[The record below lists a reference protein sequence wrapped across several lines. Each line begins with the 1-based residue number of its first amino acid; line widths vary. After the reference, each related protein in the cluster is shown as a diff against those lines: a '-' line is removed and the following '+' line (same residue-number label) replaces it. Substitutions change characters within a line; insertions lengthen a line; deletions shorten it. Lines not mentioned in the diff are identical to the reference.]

1 MDNHFKEITT
11 MKKIQLAVMLLATM
25 LLAAS
30 CVEDKMYEGPS
41 SIDAVTMSPEA
52 PTSFDD
58 IVITATV
65 SGLQAVETATLNY
78 KAGGVTGN
86 LPMSP
91 MDGGK
96 AFTATI
102 PAQPDGTKVTYTV
115 TVVNEAGFTAVS
127 PEKEFT
133 VGDKPS
139 DFTKLVLNE
148 LYAAADA
155 DAEKYIELYNNGDDP
170 IKLKDV
176 VIKKDET
183 ESWRGLAED
192 VIMGHGYYTIVG
204 AKGSTEHGLSSGF
217 SNKKSV
223 LIEIYDPNNNLIDK
237 FQRGEKEDAWGN
249 QSLAKVTG
257 SWSRCPNGT
266 GKFMITE
273 ETTKNSKN
281 PDTGVED
288 PTVVQ

>member
-1 MDNHFKEITT
+1 
-11 MKKIQLAVMLLATM
+11 MKKIQLALMLMAAMLLAT
-25 LLAAS
+25 S
-30 CVEDKMYEGPS
+30 CVEDKVYEGPS
-41 SIDAVTMSPEA
+41 KIEAVSMLPEA

-58 IVITATV
+58 VVVTATV
-65 SGLQAVETATLNY
+65 SGLQAVKTATLNY
-78 KAGGVTGN
+78 KAGSTAGN
-86 LPMSP
+86 LPMS
-91 MDGGK
+91 GNGN
-96 AFTATI
+96 TWSATS

-115 TVVNEAGFTAVS
+115 TFVNEAGYTTVS
-127 PEKEFT
+127 PEKEYT

-139 DFTKLVLNE
+139 DFSKLVLNE

-155 DAEKYIELYNNGDDP
+155 DSEKFIELYNNGDDP

-176 VIKKDET
+176 IIKKDEN
-183 ESWRGLAED
+183 EVWKGLAGE
-192 VIMGHGYYTIVG
+192 VIMGHSYFTIVG
-204 AKGSTEHGLSSGF
+204 AKGTTERGISSGF

-223 LIEIYDPNNNLIDK
+223 LIELYDPNNNLVDK

-266 GKFMITE
+266 GKYMITDV
-273 ETTKNSKN
+273 TTLGAKN
-281 PDTGVED
+281 PESGTED

>member
-1 MDNHFKEITT
+1 
-11 MKKIQLAVMLLATM
+11 MKKIQLALLLLATM
-25 LLAAS
+25 VLATS
-30 CVEDKMYEGPS
+30 CVEDKVYEGPS
-41 SIDAVTMSPEA
+41 KIESVSMMPEA

-58 IVITATV
+58 VVVTAVV
-65 SGLQAVETATLNY
+65 SGLQSVKTATLNY
-78 KAGGVTGN
+78 KAGSNSGSV
-86 LPMSP
+86 PMSGNGNTW
-91 MDGGK
+91 MG
-96 AFTATI
+96 TI

-115 TVVNEAGFTAVS
+115 TIVNDADFTTVS
-127 PEKEFT
+127 PEKEYT

-155 DAEKYIELYNNGDDP
+155 DEGKYIELYNNGDDP

-192 VIMGHGYYTIVG
+192 VIMGHSYYTIVG
-204 AKGSTEHGLSSGF
+204 AKGTTPHGLSSGF

-257 SWSRCPNGT
+257 SCSRCPNGT

-273 ETTKNSKN
+273 ETTLGAKN

>member
-1 MDNHFKEITT
+1 
-11 MKKIQLAVMLLATM
+11 MKKIQLALLLLATM
-25 LLAAS
+25 LLATS
-30 CVEDKMYEGPS
+30 CVEDKVYEGPS
-41 SIDAVTMSPEA
+41 KIESVSMMPEA

-58 IVITATV
+58 VVITVTV
-65 SGLQAVETATLNY
+65 SGLQGVKSATLNY
-78 KAGGVTGN
+78 TAGTEKAS

-91 MDGGK
+91 ISDANAYGRTNAYG
-96 AFTATI
+96 ATI

-115 TVVNEAGFTAVS
+115 TIVNDADYTTVS
-127 PEKEFT
+127 PEKEYT

-148 LYAAADA
+148 LFAAADA
-155 DAEKYIELYNNGDDP
+155 DEGKYIELYNNGDDP

-192 VIMGHGYYTIVG
+192 VIMGHSYYTIVG
-204 AKGSTEHGLSSGF
+204 AKGTTPHGLSSGF

-273 ETTKNSKN
+273 ETTLGAKN

>member
-1 MDNHFKEITT
+1 
-11 MKKIQLAVMLLATM
+11 MKKIQLALMLMATM
-25 LLAAS
+25 LLATS

-65 SGLQAVETATLNY
+65 SGLQAVQSATLKY
-78 KAGGVTGN
+78 TAGSASESIPMTG
-86 LPMSP
+86 
-91 MDGGK
+91 GGNTW
-96 AFTATI
+96 TATI

-115 TVVNEAGFTAVS
+115 SVVNEAGFTAVS

-155 DAEKYIELYNNGDDP
+155 DSEKYIELYNNGDDP

-176 VIKKDET
+176 VIKKDES
-183 ESWRGLAED
+183 ESWRGLAGE
-192 VIMGHGYYTIVG
+192 VIMGHSYFTIVG
-204 AKGSTEHGLSSGF
+204 AKGTTERGLSSGF

-223 LIEIYDPNNNLIDK
+223 LIELYDPNNNLIDK

-249 QSLAKVTG
+249 QALAKVTG

-266 GKFMITE
+266 GKFMITDV
-273 ETTKNSKN
+273 TTLGAKN
-281 PDTGVED
+281 PDTGTED

>member
-1 MDNHFKEITT
+1 MVNHLKNITT
-11 MKKIQLAVMLLATM
+11 MKKIQLALLLLATM

-30 CVEDKMYEGPS
+30 CVKDNVYEGPS
-41 SIDAVTMSPEA
+41 KIDAITMSPEA

-65 SGLQAVETATLNY
+65 SGLQNVKTATLDY
-78 KAGGVTGN
+78 IAGSN
-86 LPMSP
+86 RASLPMS
-91 MDGGK
+91 GNGSTW
-96 AFTATI
+96 TATI
-102 PAQPDGTKVTYTV
+102 PAQPDGTKVTYTI
-115 TVVNEAGFTAVS
+115 TIVNDADFTTVS

-155 DAEKYIELYNNGDDP
+155 DADKFIELYNNGDDP

-176 VIKKDET
+176 VIKKDEE
-183 ESWRGLAED
+183 ESWRGLADE
-192 VIMGHGYYTIVG
+192 VIMGHSYFTIVG
-204 AKGSTEHGLSSGF
+204 AKNSTPRALSSGF

-237 FQRGEKEDAWGN
+237 FERGEKQDAWGN

-266 GKFMITE
+266 GKYMITE
-273 ETTKNSKN
+273 VTTLGAKN

>member
-1 MDNHFKEITT
+1 
-11 MKKIQLAVMLLATM
+11 MKKIQLAFMLLAVV
-25 LLAAS
+25 LLAS
-30 CVEDKMYEGPS
+30 CVKDNVYEGPS
-41 SIDAVTMSPEA
+41 KIEAVTMSPEA

-65 SGLQAVETATLNY
+65 SGLQAVKSATLNY
-78 KAGGVTGN
+78 KAGTNSGSIPMTG
-86 LPMSP
+86 S
-91 MDGGK
+91 GSTWTG
-96 AFTATI
+96 TI

-127 PEKEFT
+127 PEKDFT

-148 LYAAADA
+148 LYGAADA
-155 DAEKYIELYNNGDDP
+155 DAEKFIELYNNGDDP

-176 VIKKDET
+176 VIKKDEEET
-183 ESWRGLAED
+183 WRGLDGE
-192 VIMGHGYYTIVG
+192 VIMGHSFFTIVG
-204 AKGSTEHGLSSGF
+204 AKNTTPRGFSSGF
-217 SNKKSV
+217 SSKKSV
-223 LIEIYDPNNNLIDK
+223 LVEIYDPNNNLIDR

-249 QSLAKVTG
+249 QSLAKVSG

-266 GKFMITE
+266 GKFMITD
-273 ETTKNSKN
+273 TPTLGGKN
-281 PDTGVED
+281 PDTGTED